1 MRARST
7 TCAAVV
13 AFALVVACDRAA
25 QDAPLSALPPPALP
39 PFAPRDVLAPMRA
52 LAAQAPPAPDERTA
66 RALAELVDLAWRPD
80 AADARTQQRTL
91 RALFEDPAADFAL
104 EAGLAHE
111 HPAVRSQCA
120 FQLGE
125 RGRVAAIPILLVR
138 VRQDEKDA
146 EVMAWLIDASSK
158 LGCLGALD
166 RLVPLFDVETSAA
179 RAGAIAIDVLKRAGR
194 DPGEGASW
202 AQLAAAITA
211 LHDEWRRTGVT
222 PNASG
227 ATDAPTGV
235 PSLDELEPL
244 LRARLAQCVVDL
256 ADQNLRP
263 VDNARWVFS
272 RIGRRGL
279 PFVAEVLHAD
289 HDYVRRYGVE
299 IAGELRRSALP
310 IGDAVAALLAD
321 PFTGAL
327 ATRALGGVA
336 HPASLPHLLARL
348 RHQDPDVR
356 VGAASGLGLLGDPAA
371 FDALRARLDDPQETV
386 DVKVHAAWSLAVL
399 SPGDRYLTDR
409 LRAKDY
415 HEPTL
420 LELAD
425 ELARARR

>member
-1 MRARST
+1 M
-7 TCAAVV
+7 CAAVV
-13 AFALVVACDRAA
+13 ALALVAACDRAA
-25 QDAPLSALPPPALP
+25 QDAPLPSLP
-39 PFAPRDVLAPMRA
+39 PFAPRDVLTPMRA
-52 LAAQAPPAPDERTA
+52 LAAQVSPAPDERTA
-66 RALAELVDLAWRPD
+66 RSLAELVDLAWRPE

-91 RALFEDPAADFAL
+91 RALLEHAAADFAL

-111 HPAVRSQCA
+111 HAAVRSQCA

-138 VRQDEKDA
+138 VRQDEKDG
-146 EVMAWLIDASSK
+146 EVMAWLIDALSK

-166 RLVPLFDVETSAA
+166 RLVPLFDVEASAA
-179 RAGAIAIDVLKRAGR
+179 RAGALAIDVLKRAGR
-194 DPGEGASW
+194 DPGEGAGW
-202 AQLAAAITA
+202 AQLAMAITA
-211 LHDEWRRTGVT
+211 LHDEWRRSGVA
-222 PNASG
+222 PGASAAAG
-227 ATDAPTGV
+227 APAGV
-235 PSLDELEPL
+235 PSLDELDPL

-279 PFVAEVLHAD
+279 PFVAEILHAD
-289 HDYVRRYGVE
+289 HEYVRRYGVE
-299 IAGELRRSALP
+299 IAGELRRSAGP

-336 HPASLPHLLARL
+336 HPAALPHLLARL

-399 SPGDRYLTDR
+399 SPGDRYLTER